1 MPRTSDAGSY
11 DFTLMTSD
19 VALLRE
25 IQRTGDIF
33 FPTRWMESTLSSH
46 SSLEVA
52 NTVRDF
58 LAEELDYPQR
68 LRWTILTA
76 ADDLLRRS
84 DR

>member
-1 MPRTSDAGSY
+1 
-11 DFTLMTSD
+11 
-19 VALLRE
+19 
-25 IQRTGDIF
+25 
-33 FPTRWMESTLSSH
+33 MESTLSGH